1 MPDIVVRVKV
11 LPEDIETKPEQTLE
25 EIKASTRAVASVIR
39 YRVEPVA
46 FGLNA
51 LIVDFGIEDKE
62 GGTDPLET
70 ALMSTKGISQ
80 VDVIGVSKSSTHV
93 R

>member
-1 MPDIVVRVKV
+1 MSDLLVRVKV
-11 LPEDIETKPEQTLE
+11 LPEDIETKPEKMIDD
-25 EIKASTRAVASVIR
+25 IKASTKGVATLVR

-51 LIVDFGIEDKE
+51 LIADFGIEDKE

-80 VDVIGVSKSSTHV
+80 VDVLGVSKSSTHV
-93 R
+93 H

>member
-1 MPDIVVRVKV
+1 MADLIVRVKI
-11 LPEDIETKPEQTLE
+11 LPEDIETKPEQAIE
-25 EIKASTRAVASVIR
+25 DVRSSTKAVASLIR
-39 YRVEPVA
+39 YRVEPIA

-70 ALMSTKGISQ
+70 ALLSTKGVSQ
-80 VDVIGVSKSSTHV
+80 VDVLGVSKSSTHIK
-93 R
+93 

>member
-25 EIKASTRAVASVIR
+25 DINASTRAVASVIR

>member
-1 MPDIVVRVKV
+1 LADLVVRTKI
-11 LPEDIETKPEQTLE
+11 LPEDIATKPEETME
-25 EIKASTRAVASVIR
+25 AIKASTKAVATVIR
-39 YRVEPVA
+39 YRVEPIA

-70 ALMSTKGISQ
+70 ALLSTKGISQ
-80 VDVIGVSKSSTHV
+80 IDVLGVSKSSTHV

>member
-1 MPDIVVRVKV
+1 MSDLVVRVKV
-11 LPEDIETKPEQTLE
+11 LPEDIETKPEQTME
-25 EIKASTRAVASVIR
+25 AIRASTGAVATVIR

-70 ALMSTKGISQ
+70 ALLSTKGISQ

>member
-1 MPDIVVRVKV
+1 MADLVVRVKV

-25 EIKASTRAVASVIR
+25 DIRVSTKAVASIIR
-39 YRVEPVA
+39 YRVEPIA

-51 LIVDFGIEDKE
+51 LIVDFGIDDKE
-62 GGTDPLET
+62 GGTDPLEE
-70 ALMSTKGISQ
+70 ALLSTKGVSQ
-80 VDVIGVSKSSTHV
+80 VDVLGVSKSSTHV

>member
-1 MPDIVVRVKV
+1 MSDLLVRVKV
-11 LPEDIETKPEQTLE
+11 LPEDIEAKPEQLIE
-25 EIKASTRAVASVIR
+25 GIKASTKEVASLVR

-70 ALMSTKGISQ
+70 ALMSAKGISQ
-80 VDVIGVSKSSTHV
+80 VDVLGVSKSSTRIH
-93 R
+93 

>member
-1 MPDIVVRVKV
+1 MADLVVRVKV
-11 LPEDIETKPEQTLE
+11 LPEDISVKPEDTLE
-25 EIKASTRAVASVIR
+25 AVKASTKEVATVIR
-39 YRVEPVA
+39 YRVEPIA

-70 ALMSTKGISQ
+70 ALMSTKGVSQ
-80 VDVIGVSKSSTHV
+80 VDVLGVSKSSTHV